1 MGALLRRPVSIVW
14 IVLMVL
20 TCASTWMLSKDAFS
34 PMVATVGVFLIA
46 AFKVRL
52 VMLHFME
59 LRRAPVALRAVFE
72 AWIVVATA
80 VILGFYVMTSLHG

>member
-1 MGALLRRPVSIVW
+1 VSIVW

-34 PMVATVGVFLIA
+34 PLVATVGIFLIA

-59 LRRAPVALRAVFE
+59 LRTAPIPIRAVFE
-72 AWIVVATA
+72 AWILVATG
-80 VILGFYVMTSLHG
+80 VILGIYLATP

>member
-1 MGALLRRPVSIVW
+1 MTTLLRRPVSIVW

-34 PMVATVGVFLIA
+34 PLVATVGIFLIA

-59 LRRAPVALRAVFE
+59 LRTAPIPIRAVFE
-72 AWIVVATA
+72 AWILVATG
-80 VILGFYVMTSLHG
+80 VILGIYLATP